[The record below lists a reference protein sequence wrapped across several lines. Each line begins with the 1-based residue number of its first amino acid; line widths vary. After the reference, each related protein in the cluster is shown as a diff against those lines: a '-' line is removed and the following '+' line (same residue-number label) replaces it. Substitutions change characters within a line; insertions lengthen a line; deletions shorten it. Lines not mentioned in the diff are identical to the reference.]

1 MSDVPL
7 SLLSPG
13 KTTLLQVDEVGSIV
27 AERGSRQGEW
37 FFLPYGQLSSQQAVG
52 ALRFVGQWFD
62 PVVQGYFL
70 GNGLRLYIPAIMRFL
85 SPDSL
90 SPFAAGGINGYVYCS
105 GDPVNFHDPSGRART
120 GLTKLLIKFDLPKPQ
135 LRGYLKPLGR
145 LESLK
150 QRRSVYRLKDGNFE
164 HFEFMGAGKKILGAR
179 RTERSAFESYMSS
192 ESFYRSGELYIPQST
207 VPQEAVDGLTRA
219 GFTLTRFDVDT
230 YVDALFPGA
239 ASAQPGGMA
248 NPGLHRRSNFY
259 ATDPVAEVARTRGS
273 QES

>member
-1 MSDVPL
+1 MSDTPASPL
-7 SLLSPG
+7 PPG
-13 KTTLLQVDEVGSIV
+13 KTVLLQVDGLGSIV

-37 FFLPYGQLSSQQAVG
+37 SFPPYGQLPSQQAVG
-52 ALRFVGQWFD
+52 VLRFMGQWFD
-62 PVVQGYFL
+62 PLVQGYLL
-70 GNGLRLYIPAIMRFL
+70 GNGLRLYIPVIMRFL
-85 SPDSL
+85 SSDSL
-90 SPFAAGGINGYVYCS
+90 SPFGAGGINGYAYCS

-120 GLTKLLIKFDLPKPQ
+120 GLTKLLIQFDLPKPQ

-145 LESLK
+145 LESFK

-179 RTERSAFESYMSS
+179 RTERSAFESYINS
-192 ESFYRSGELYIPQST
+192 ESFYRSGELYIPQSA

-230 YVDALFPGA
+230 YVDAVFPEA

-273 QES
+273 QQS